1 MRERGC
7 LILRNVV
14 SEEQATIWEASL
26 KDYTRR
32 HPGVGGYPRDKPA
45 GWNIFW
51 TPAQVQIRSHPSVIE
66 AMKSVSRLW
75 QASDP
80 TTPIDLDSQVVYPD
94 RIRIRYPTQ
103 DPDQFP
109 LQPHLDSGAIE
120 RWEDEENRKNFS
132 AIFEGN
138 WQDWDG
144 WEADFRVNAKS
155 DLYQAGSIACS
166 VWRSLQGW
174 LSLSHTNTG
183 EGTLRVLPN
192 LKLSVAYIMLRPL
205 FHTGEYDDSLPTFP
219 GSTPGHTQFFPTLEN
234 HPHLAIDR
242 AIVGIPPV
250 RPGDYVFWHCDLV
263 HGVDKIN
270 AGKNDSSVS
279 YNACNPLTPYNLQA
293 LLATRAAFEK
303 GDVPAD
309 FEKSHGS
316 FEREYQHEDCGA
328 EKENI
333 LSDDGLRAMGMLR
346 LDDSEEGL
354 TDGQRE
360 VRRLANMKLGL

>member
-14 SEEQATIWEASL
+14 SEDQATLWEASL

-51 TPAQVQIRSHPSVIE
+51 TPAQVQIRSHPSVME

-166 VWRSLQGW
+166 AWRSLQGW

-279 YNACNPLTPYNLQA
+279 YNACNPLTPYNLQS